1 MASGLFVTFEGVE
14 GAGKSTQVRL
24 LHEYLSGTTIPFIFT
39 REPGGT
45 PLGEK
50 LRQLLIDPLGQMAP
64 ESEALILNASRAELV
79 DKILERGLAEGRLIV
94 CDRFWDATLAYQG
107 FGRGLP
113 IDTLLTITM
122 FAARRLQPD
131 LTFLLDVSPSV
142 SRERLKSRTAI
153 PDRMERESSAFH
165 ERVAE
170 GYRRLA
176 AAEPHRFVTI
186 DGTGAEEEIAVEVR
200 QIVLSRWQSRT
211 E

>member
-1 MASGLFVTFEGVE
+1 M
-14 GAGKSTQVRL
+14 
-24 LHEYLSGTTIPFIFT
+24 FT

-64 ESEALILNASRAELV
+64 EAEALILSASRAELV
-79 DKILERGLAEGRLIV
+79 DKVLERGLAEGRLVV
-94 CDRFWDATLAYQG
+94 CDRFWDATVAYQG

-113 IDTLLTITM
+113 IETLLTITM

-131 LTFLLDVSPSV
+131 LTFLLDVSTAV
-142 SRERLKSRTAI
+142 SRERLRSRTAI

-165 ERVAE
+165 ERVAA

-186 DGTGAEEEIAVEVR
+186 DGTRAEDEIAIDVR
-200 QIVLSRWQSRT
+200 QTILSRWQTTR
-211 E
+211 

>member
-1 MASGLFVTFEGVE
+1 
-14 GAGKSTQVRL
+14 
-24 LHEYLSGTTIPFIFT
+24 
-39 REPGGT
+39 
-45 PLGEK
+45 
-50 LRQLLIDPLGQMAP
+50 MAP
-64 ESEALILNASRAELV
+64 EAEALILSASRAELV
-79 DKILERGLAEGRLIV
+79 DKVLERGLADGRLVV

-113 IDTLLTITM
+113 IETLLAITM

-131 LTFLLDVSPSV
+131 LTFLLDVSAAQ

-153 PDRMERESSAFH
+153 PDRMERESISFH

-186 DGTGAEEEIAVEVR
+186 DGTGSELEIAIEVR
-200 QIVLSRWQSRT
+200 QTVLARWQATR
-211 E
+211 

>member
-1 MASGLFVTFEGVE
+1 V
-14 GAGKSTQVRL
+14 
-24 LHEYLSGTTIPFIFT
+24 FT

-64 ESEALILNASRAELV
+64 EAEALILSASRAELV
-79 DKILERGLAEGRLIV
+79 DKVIERGLTDGKLVV

-113 IDTLLTITM
+113 METLLAITM

-131 LTFLLDVSPSV
+131 LTFLLDVSASV
-142 SRERLKSRTAI
+142 SRDRLRSPTAI
-153 PDRMERESSAFH
+153 PDRMERESSSFH
-165 ERVAE
+165 ERVAA

-176 AAEPHRFVTI
+176 AAEPNRFVTI
-186 DGTGAEEEIAVEVR
+186 DGTRAEDEIAVEVR
-200 QIVLSRWQSRT
+200 QTILSRWQSTR
-211 E
+211 